1 MPATININCENSL
14 LEIRKQIDNLTIG
27 NLTSALTKLK
37 AYASGNCVDKKYS
50 NQLSTLLNKINRLF
64 KYQQVDFQ
72 WTDLHAEENLHTFIL
87 ILDQL
92 SEITFAKTVIA
103 DILFI
108 FNTQPINTTN
118 LLTDYLHLF
127 LNYAEHYKNYPNKF
141 LDTYNQ
147 IEFYFTNFN
156 NLISSNKIKSNSISN
171 YLAVYRVL
179 SCVLD
184 SLPKNEK
191 RTHTLEDLLYDKIF
205 NLVGNN
211 KSNFFSKFLTPK
223 FSNRSDEAIAACRKL
238 SHWCEENSVD
248 PLPFK
253 EKMSNGRYSIKINA
267 AHHVSLDSLAP
278 LIDTTYQRAYRIFNV
293 TLNEK
298 DNIALHIFANK
309 THFSEHA
316 PAFGFLSTSAGQTI
330 INENICRIAIY
341 LQYKDI
347 NSSIFLNAP
356 HEWLHC
362 LLGRIN
368 VTSRIGDINRLPAA
382 VRESI
387 PEFIQNGL
395 PTYYSAEKQFNFKN
409 LIYGAIPLNAIT
421 VFTKMNNAEKN
432 NFLYKLLHQQETD
445 PENYLTATLLAAYL
459 VGDKKYLEILL
470 CAKSQDVDRDICI
483 NNFSAKY
490 ANDFVQFL
498 NKLATGD
505 NNFLEKNHE
514 SDTLIHANLHL
525 DRLGLGFAS
534 GMTYGLVKALF
545 DVGKIHYPE
554 WQTRWIRREFY
565 RITQI
570 LINSV
575 IQATYVFSLN
585 YPERLGIHDAENN
598 GFIISTA
605 AYFFTG
611 LGIEFIIHLSDC
623 CNKKKWRDILSYLF
637 LIYPWIMLIFFEN
650 ELLEKFYT
658 LLLSTLGN
666 LFGYFG
672 VKKLYGCLVQPKHH
686 YSQRPAVEPL
696 LDEDFLDIKDL
707 IQYTLK
713 RFQLFNVKK
722 DDISEY
728 EKKLNEMLECRNR
741 YQARQKLMYLKEKL
755 SGNNIL
761 YSPEIHKSLNV
772 WFVNIEQRFLILQQ
786 KKDYPSLN
794 YLSTS
799 FKADLEPTLKQLWLQ
814 YEMLIDAFIRN
825 NYSLTKDFLQ
835 GLNSLDTLFYDGM
848 LIIHRDAYLDYIDLA
863 DIRIILQP
871 EKESHKQTTEK
882 KPKNNQERSD
892 AAKNDLQAILSNL
905 LNTLQLLQDYST
917 SLEKEQARKMVLNTT
932 RQLLKNIN
940 ILCARLK
947 NDQVNDQAIEQVN
960 GQATD
965 QVNGQIITLQAS
977 SNNSSFSNFSLFR
990 ESHIYDEPP
999 GEDIYAVPQNRR

>member
-1 MPATININCENSL
+1 MPAIININCENSL
-14 LEIRKQIDNLTIG
+14 MEISKQVNNLTLE
-27 NLTSALTKLK
+27 NLTSTLTKLK
-37 AYASGNCVDKKYS
+37 KYASSNCADKKYS
-50 NQLSTLLNKINRLF
+50 NKLSVLINKINKLF
-64 KYQQVDFQ
+64 KYQHVHFQ
-72 WTDLHAEENLHTFIL
+72 WADLHMEENLHTFIL
-87 ILDQL
+87 LLDQL
-92 SEITFAKTVIA
+92 SEITFAKAVIA

-108 FNTQPINTTN
+108 FNTQPINTPN
-118 LLTDYLHLF
+118 LLNDYLHLF

-156 NLISSNKIKSNSISN
+156 NLNSGNKIESNSISN
-171 YLAVYRVL
+171 YLSVYRVL

-191 RTHTLEDLLYDKIF
+191 RKHTLQNLLYDKIF

-211 KSNFFSKFLTPK
+211 KSNFFSKFLTLK
-223 FSNRSDEAIAACRKL
+223 FNDRSDEAIAACRKL
-238 SHWCEENSVD
+238 SHWCEETSVD

-253 EKMSNGRYSIKINA
+253 EEMSNGRYNIKINA

-278 LIDTTYQRAYRIFNV
+278 LIDTTYQHAYRIFNV

-309 THFSEHA
+309 THFSKHA

-330 INENICRIAIY
+330 INDNICRIAIY

-362 LLGRIN
+362 LLGRKN
-368 VTSRIGDINRLPAA
+368 VTSRMGDINRLPAA

-395 PTYYSAEKQFNFKN
+395 PTYYSAEKQLSFKN
-409 LIYGAIPLNAIT
+409 WTYGAIPLNAIR
-421 VFTKMNNAEKN
+421 VYSKMDKAEKN
-432 NFLYKLLHQQETD
+432 NFLYKLLHQKETD
-445 PENYLTATLLAAYL
+445 PGNYLIATLLAAYL
-459 VGDKKYLEILL
+459 VGDKKYPEILL
-470 CAKSQDVDRDICI
+470 CAKSQDVDRDLCI

-490 ANDFVQFL
+490 SNDFVQFL
-498 NKLATGD
+498 NKLATDD
-505 NNFLEKNHE
+505 NNFPEKNHE
-514 SDTLIHANLHL
+514 NDTLIHANLHL

-545 DVGKIHYPE
+545 DVGKIHKPE
-554 WQTRWIRREFY
+554 WQTRWIKREFC

-585 YPERLGIHDAENN
+585 YPDRLGIHDAENN

-611 LGIEFIIHLSDC
+611 LGIEFIVHLSDC
-623 CNKKKWRDILSYLF
+623 CNNKKLRDILSYFF

-672 VKKLYGCLVQPKHH
+672 VKKLYDCLVQPKHH
-686 YSQRPAVEPL
+686 YLQRPDVEPL

-707 IQYTLK
+707 IQHTLK
-713 RFQLFNVKK
+713 RFQLFNAKN

-728 EKKLNEMLECRNR
+728 EKKLYEMLKCRNR

-786 KKDYPSLN
+786 KKDRHSLN

-799 FKADLEPTLKQLWLQ
+799 FKAELKGMLKQLWLE
-814 YEMLIDAFIRN
+814 YETLIDALIKN
-825 NYSLTKDFLQ
+825 NYSLTNDFLQ

-848 LIIHRDAYLDYIDLA
+848 LIIHFEGYLDYIDLA

-871 EKESHKQTTEK
+871 EKESPKRTSEK
-882 KPKNNQERSD
+882 ETKNDQERSD
-892 AAKNDLQAILSNL
+892 AAKNDLQAILSAL
-905 LNTLQLLQDYST
+905 LNTLQLLQDHST
-917 SLEKEQARKMVLNTT
+917 SLEKEQARKMVLTTT
-932 RQLLKNIN
+932 RQFLKNIN

-947 NDQVNDQAIEQVN
+947 TDQVNDQATEQVN
-960 GQATD
+960 GQ
-965 QVNGQIITLQAS
+965 VITLQPS
-977 SNNSSFSNFSLFR
+977 SNNSRFSIFNPFR
-990 ESHIYDEPP
+990 KSRIYDEPP
-999 GEDIYAVPQNRR
+999 RERIYDTPQNGRWSSLKNF

>member
-1 MPATININCENSL
+1 MPIIKVDCENLLMEISKQVNNFNNNDSL
-14 LEIRKQIDNLTIG
+14 A
-27 NLTSALTKLK
+27 NLTSVLTKLK
-37 AYASGNCVDKKYS
+37 AYASSNCADKKNP
-50 NQLSTLLNKINRLF
+50 NQLSALLNKINGLF
-64 KYQQVDFQ
+64 KSQQIGFQ
-72 WTDLHAEENLHTFIL
+72 WIDSHAEENLHTFIL
-87 ILDQL
+87 ILNQL
-92 SEITFAKTVIA
+92 CEITFVKSILV

-108 FNTQPINTTN
+108 FNNQPINTTN

-127 LNYAEHYKNYPNKF
+127 LNYAKHYKTYPNKF
-141 LDTYNQ
+141 LDSFKQ

-156 NLISSNKIKSNSISN
+156 NLTSSNKIKSNSTLSN
-171 YLAVYRVL
+171 YYLQVYRVL
-179 SCVLD
+179 SCALD
-184 SLPKNEK
+184 SLPKNK
-191 RTHTLEDLLYDKIF
+191 KHKHTLENLLYDKIF

-211 KSNFFSKFLTPK
+211 KNNFFSKFLTPK
-223 FSNRSDEAIAACRKL
+223 FSNRSDEAIAVCRKL
-238 SHWCEENSVD
+238 PHWCEENSVD

-253 EKMSNGRYSIKINA
+253 EAISNGRYIIKIKT
-267 AHHVSLDSLAP
+267 AHNVSLATLAP

-347 NSSIFLNAP
+347 NSSMFLNAP

-362 LLGRIN
+362 LLGRKN
-368 VTSRIGDINRLPAA
+368 VTSRIGDLNRLPAA
-382 VRESI
+382 VYESI

-395 PTYYSAEKQFNFKN
+395 PAYYSAEKQFNFKN
-409 LIYGAIPLNAIT
+409 LAYGAVPLKSIKI
-421 VFTKMNNAEKN
+421 FTKMDNAEKN
-432 NFLYKLLHQQETD
+432 IFLHKLLLKEETD
-445 PENYLTATLLAAYL
+445 PENYLSATLLAAYL
-459 VGDKKYLEILL
+459 VENKQYTEILL

-483 NNFSAKY
+483 NNFSVKY
-490 ANDFVQFL
+490 AKEFVHFL
-498 NKLATGD
+498 NNLATD
-505 NNFLEKNHE
+505 DYNVLKQNHE
-514 SDTLIHANLHL
+514 NGISVQTNLRL
-525 DRLGLGFAS
+525 DHLGLGFAS
-534 GMTYGLVKALF
+534 GLTYGLVKALF
-545 DVGKIHYPE
+545 DISKSHNPE
-554 WQTRWIRREFY
+554 WQAQWIKREFF

-570 LINSV
+570 LINAA
-575 IQATYVFSLN
+575 IQSTYVFSLN

-605 AYFFTG
+605 VYFFTG
-611 LGIEFIIHLSDC
+611 LGIEFIVHLSDC
-623 CNKKKWRDILSYLF
+623 CNNKKLRDILSYFF
-637 LIYPWIMLIFFEN
+637 LIYPWIMLFFFEN

-672 VKKLYGCLVQPKHH
+672 VKKLYDCLVQPKHH
-686 YSQRPAVEPL
+686 YLQRPDVEPL
-696 LDEDFLDIKDL
+696 LGEDFLDIKDL
-707 IQYTLK
+707 IKCTLK
-713 RFQLFNVKK
+713 RFQLFNAKN

-728 EKKLNEMLECRNR
+728 EKKLYEMLKCRNR

-786 KKDYPSLN
+786 KKDRHSLN

-799 FKADLEPTLKQLWLQ
+799 FKAELKSMLKQLWLE
-814 YEMLIDAFIRN
+814 YETLIDALIKN
-825 NYSLTKDFLQ
+825 NYSLTNDFLQ

-848 LIIHRDAYLDYIDLA
+848 LIIHFEGYLDYIDLA

-871 EKESHKQTTEK
+871 EKESPKRTSEK
-882 KPKNNQERSD
+882 ETKNDQERSD
-892 AAKNDLQAILSNL
+892 AAKNDLQAILSAL
-905 LNTLQLLQDYST
+905 LNTLQLLQDHST
-917 SLEKEQARKMVLNTT
+917 SLEKEQARKMVLTTT
-932 RQLLKNIN
+932 RQFLKNIN

-947 NDQVNDQAIEQVN
+947 
-960 GQATD
+960 TD
-965 QVNGQIITLQAS
+965 QVNGQVITLQPS
-977 SNNSSFSNFSLFR
+977 SNNSRFSIFNPFR
-990 ESHIYDEPP
+990 KESHTYDESPRETIYDPP
-999 GEDIYAVPQNRR
+999 QAGH

>member
-1 MPATININCENSL
+1 MPIIKVDCENLLMEISKQVNNFNNNDSL
-14 LEIRKQIDNLTIG
+14 A
-27 NLTSALTKLK
+27 NLTSVLTKLK
-37 AYASGNCVDKKYS
+37 AYASSNCADKKNP
-50 NQLSTLLNKINRLF
+50 NQLSALLNKINGLF
-64 KYQQVDFQ
+64 KSQQIGFQ
-72 WTDLHAEENLHTFIL
+72 WIDSHAEENLHTFIL
-87 ILDQL
+87 ILNQL
-92 SEITFAKTVIA
+92 CEITFVKSILV

-108 FNTQPINTTN
+108 FNNQPINTTN

-127 LNYAEHYKNYPNKF
+127 LNYAKHYKTYPNKF
-141 LDTYNQ
+141 LDSFKQ

-156 NLISSNKIKSNSISN
+156 NLTSSNKIKSNSTLGN
-171 YLAVYRVL
+171 YYLQVYRVL
-179 SCVLD
+179 SCALD
-184 SLPKNEK
+184 SLPKNK
-191 RTHTLEDLLYDKIF
+191 KHKHTLENLLYDKIF

-211 KSNFFSKFLTPK
+211 KNNFFSKFLTPK
-223 FSNRSDEAIAACRKL
+223 FSNRSDEAIAVCRKL
-238 SHWCEENSVD
+238 PHWCEENSVD

-253 EKMSNGRYSIKINA
+253 ETISNGRYIIKIKA
-267 AHHVSLDSLAP
+267 AHNVSLATLAP

-293 TLNEK
+293 TLNER
-298 DNIALHIFANK
+298 DNIAIHIFANK
-309 THFSEHA
+309 THFSGHA
-316 PAFGFLSTSAGQTI
+316 PAFGFLPTSAGQTI
-330 INENICRIAIY
+330 INDNICRIAIY

-362 LLGRIN
+362 LLGRKN

-395 PTYYSAEKQFNFKN
+395 PTYYSAEKQFSFKN
-409 LIYGAIPLNAIT
+409 LTYGAIPLKAIT
-421 VFTKMNNAEKN
+421 AFTKMDNAEKN
-432 NFLYKLLHQQETD
+432 NFLYKLLHQPETD
-445 PENYLTATLLAAYL
+445 PGNYLIATLLAAYL
-459 VGDKKYLEILL
+459 IRDKKYLEILL
-470 CAKSQDVDRDICI
+470 CAKPQDVDRDICI
-483 NNFSAKY
+483 NNFNAKY

-498 NKLATGD
+498 NKLATDD
-505 NNFLEKNHE
+505 NNFSEKNHE
-514 SDTLIHANLHL
+514 NDTLIPANLHL
-525 DRLGLGFAS
+525 YRLGLGFAS

-545 DVGKIHYPE
+545 DVGKIHNPE
-554 WQTRWIRREFY
+554 WQTRRIKREFY

-598 GFIISTA
+598 GFIFSTA
-605 AYFFTG
+605 TYFFTG
-611 LGIEFIIHLSDC
+611 LGIEFIVHLSHC
-623 CNKKKWRDILSYLF
+623 CNNKKLRDILSYLF
-637 LIYPWIMLIFFEN
+637 FIYPWIMLIFFEN

-672 VKKLYGCLVQPKHH
+672 VKKFYDCLIQPNHH
-686 YSQRPAVEPL
+686 YLQKPDVEPL
-696 LDEDFLDIKDL
+696 LGEDFLDIKDL

-722 DDISEY
+722 DDIPEY

-755 SGNNIL
+755 SENNIL
-761 YSPEIHKSLNV
+761 YSPEIHNRSLNV
-772 WFVNIEQRFLILQQ
+772 WIVNIEQRFLILQQ
-786 KKDYPSLN
+786 KKARHSLN

-799 FKADLEPTLKQLWLQ
+799 FKADLKRTLKQLWLE
-814 YEMLIDAFIRN
+814 YETLIDALLRN
-825 NYSLTKDFLQ
+825 NYSLTNDFLQ

-848 LIIHRDAYLDYIDLA
+848 LIIHCEGYLDYIDLA

-892 AAKNDLQAILSNL
+892 AAKNDLQAILSAL
-905 LNTLQLLQDYST
+905 LNTLQLLQDHST
-917 SLEKEQARKMVLNTT
+917 SLKKEQARKLLLNTT

-940 ILCARLK
+940 ILCAKLK
-947 NDQVNDQAIEQVN
+947 
-960 GQATD
+960 TD
-965 QVNGQIITLQAS
+965 QVNAQVITLQPS
-977 SNNSSFSNFSLFR
+977 SNNSRFSIFNPFR
-990 ESHIYDEPP
+990 KSRIYDEPP
-999 GEDIYAVPQNRR
+999 IERIYDAPQNGR